1 MLLGT
6 AYTPG
11 LTVSADQIIRKV
23 RRLPLKGEVLVSV
36 GESVEPQTVVA
47 RAEIPGILQ
56 SVKVAEKLGVEPSE
70 VPALLKVKIGDK
82 VAKGQLLAESKGFFG
97 LFKGYVYSEFE
108 GTVESL
114 SERTGHLFIREPA
127 TPVEVNAYIKGTV
140 KEVLEGEGAVIE
152 TRGALIQGIFGIGRE
167 QLGTLRLAVT
177 SPEEILTPEH
187 IQETDK
193 GAVLVGGGG
202 VTFEA
207 LKRAEEVGA
216 VGIVTGA
223 IKDMDVARYLGY
235 DIGVA
240 ITGQETV
247 PLTLIVTE
255 GFGILPM
262 AKRTF
267 SLLHSLNGMQA
278 SLNGAT
284 QIRAGV
290 IRPEIIVP
298 KPAPPEGDAP
308 TPTDGR
314 LTVGTFIRIIR
325 EPYFGQIAKV
335 VDLPPEL
342 QKVDSGSLVRVLKA
356 ELETGEVVVVPR
368 ANVEIIS
375 T

>member
-1 MLLGT
+1 LGT

-23 RRLPLKGEVLVSV
+23 RRLPLKGEVLVAV
-36 GESVEPQTVVA
+36 GQEVEPQTVVA

-70 VPALLKVKIGDK
+70 VPHLLKVKLGEK
-82 VAKGQLLAESKGFFG
+82 VTKGQLLAESKGFFG

-127 TPVEVNAYIKGTV
+127 TPVEVHAYVKGKV
-140 KEVLEGEGAVIE
+140 VEVLEGEGAVIE
-152 TRGALIQGIFGIGRE
+152 TRGALIQGIFGIGGER
-167 QLGTLRLAVT
+167 QGTIRVAVS
-177 SPEEILTPEH
+177 SPQDILTPEH
-187 IQETDK
+187 IQESDK
-193 GAVLVGGGG
+193 GAVLIGGAG
-202 VTFEA
+202 VSYEA

-216 VGIVTGA
+216 VGVVAGA
-223 IKDMDVARYLGY
+223 VKDVDVARYLGY

-240 ITGQETV
+240 ITGQENI

-262 AKRTF
+262 AKQTF
-267 SLLHSLNGMQA
+267 MLLQSHNGMQA

-290 IRPEIIVP
+290 IRPEIIIP
-298 KPAPPEGDAP
+298 KPAPPQQDAP
-308 TPTDGR
+308 SSSDGR

-325 EPYFGQIAKV
+325 EPYFGQLAKV

-342 QKVDSGSLVRVLKA
+342 QKVDSGSYVRVLKA

-368 ANVEIIS
+368 ANVEII
-375 T
+375 TT